1 MAGTGDPSDLCKGR
15 RAADQCPRGTGAEPP
30 GCSALRGQIPSNH
43 APGGAAQRRQG
54 AWGSWGP
61 GVVWAR
67 SWEVVGTG
75 RGVGGSWGSW
85 ELSAVWA
92 AWGLPSESGARAG
105 CRVQDQEQG
114 GSWEQGLVAASRGRT
129 CGDSI
134 VVGPGSVTDPAAAA

>member
-1 MAGTGDPSDLCKGR
+1 MAGTGTRRISAKGDGR
-15 RAADQCPRGTGAEPP
+15 QISVHGARALSPRGALPEGADSIQP
-30 GCSALRGQIPSNH
+30 CARRSSSAPS
-43 APGGAAQRRQG
+43 G

-67 SWEVVGTG
+67 LWEVVGT
-75 RGVGGSWGSW
+75 RHGVGGSWGSW

-92 AWGLPSESGARAG
+92 AWGPPSESGARAG